1 MERDAK
7 RPGDEVGGYHVVER
21 LGSGAAGTVYRA
33 VDGGGEAV
41 ALKLLH
47 PAYAVTDGA
56 RARLLREVAALQKV
70 THPAIAR
77 VLDAEADADDAFIV
91 TELVDG
97 PSLEDEVMGG
107 GPLDADDLYELA
119 AQLAEA
125 LHAVHDAGLL
135 HRDVKPSNILV
146 AENGPVLID
155 FGIAQGLDDARVTS
169 TGFVMGTP
177 GYLAPEMLDGVE
189 PSAQGDWWGWA
200 ASLAYAATG
209 RAPFGV
215 RPLEVVLSRVR
226 AGVVDLDGL
235 GPVTTAALAGALD
248 VDPAKR
254 LGPDEV
260 VTMLRQAAQ
269 SGEVST
275 ALLPTPPVVPAT
287 AAAPG
292 TVPLASG
299 SAAGE
304 QSGDGTAILTTS
316 GTTRMLDV
324 APGDGTLLLDTHG
337 RPGDPVL
344 GDPTLVAGAPH
355 DGAAHDGAGDGTDP
369 LDYEPRP
376 LEETGYARPVHRRRP
391 VAILALAV
399 PVVAAATLYPALT
412 AVVVLVLLVVV
423 RTVGVAAEAL
433 HDRRED
439 RGVRRS
445 DGWRATVLLPW
456 HAVRAVGG
464 LVPSVLVAASAGVV
478 VLGTSWWLLQT
489 NQWVVAP
496 LEGAEATAAGTQ
508 NAPWVFSAALAVTAA
523 LVLGLLWFG
532 PLSRMT
538 RVGARTVLGHVAPGA
553 VGTAF
558 VVIVALALAALFGLW
573 IAVDK
578 PVEWWPFTGPPDL
591 S

>member
-1 MERDAK
+1 MERHTK

-33 VDGGGEAV
+33 VDGGGDAV

-47 PAYAVTDGA
+47 RAYAVTDGA

-125 LHAVHDAGLL
+125 LHAVHDADLL

-146 AENGPVLID
+146 ADNGPVLID

-177 GYLAPEMLDGVE
+177 GYLAPEMLDGAE

-215 RPLEVVLSRVR
+215 RPLDVVLSRVR

-248 VDPAKR
+248 VDPDQR

-275 ALLPTPPVVPAT
+275 ALLPTPPVVPA
-287 AAAPG
+287 AAPAAG
-292 TVPLASG
+292 TVPLAAPAPVG
-299 SAAGE
+299 HGDVGEQAGE
-304 QSGDGTAILTTS
+304 QAGEGTAILTTS

-324 APGDGTLLLDTHG
+324 DAGDGTLLLDTHG

-344 GDPTLVAGAPH
+344 GED
-355 DGAAHDGAGDGTDP
+355 AGDGQGEGYP

-376 LEETGYARPVHRRRP
+376 LDETGYVRPVHRRRP

-399 PVVAAATLYPALT
+399 PAVAAATLYPALT
-412 AVVVLVLLVVV
+412 AVVVLVLLFLV

-445 DGWRATVLLPW
+445 DGWRAAVLLPW
-456 HAVRAVGG
+456 HALRALGG

-496 LEGAEATAAGTQ
+496 LEGADATAAGTQ

-523 LVLGLLWFG
+523 LVLLLLWFG